1 MQDRDAGVKLQDV
14 TLKTTQIKKCFS
26 GSDTH
31 ATTHT
36 CMHATHV
43 HVHTH
48 ARTHIQ
54 TNTHTHT
61 DVFINCLGEA
71 AVDWLISWYFAKDR
85 VEAIS
90 LAREMLCMF
99 VSLLCSG
106 RYITNYIRLFYASY
120 RIAKALMILIL

>member
-26 GSDTH
+26 GSDIH

-36 CMHATHV
+36 CMHGNTCTCA
-43 HVHTH
+43 HTH
-48 ARTHIQ
+48 ARTYRQ
-54 TNTHTHT
+54 THTHT

-99 VSLLCSG
+99 VSLLCSD
-106 RYITNYIRLFYASY
+106 RYITNYIRLFYTSY

>member
-1 MQDRDAGVKLQDV
+1 M
-14 TLKTTQIKKCFS
+14 
-26 GSDTH
+26 H
-31 ATTHT
+31 ARNTCTCAHTHT
-36 CMHATHV
+36 H
-43 HVHTH
+43 
-48 ARTHIQ
+48 THIQ

-61 DVFINCLGEA
+61 HRDVFINCLGEA

-99 VSLLCSG
+99 VSLLCSD

-120 RIAKALMILIL
+120 IIAKALMILIL